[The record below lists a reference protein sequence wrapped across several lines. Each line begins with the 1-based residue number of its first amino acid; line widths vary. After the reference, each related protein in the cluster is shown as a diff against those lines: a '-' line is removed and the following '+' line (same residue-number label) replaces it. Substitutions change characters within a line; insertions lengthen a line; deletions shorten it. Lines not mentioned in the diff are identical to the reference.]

1 MMNMVSDTLEV
12 AWRSIQINIM
22 KNRLRIQIFLTA
34 TRRVYCVGMRLS
46 LPLWQSDPGAL
57 ATRTDSHP
65 GAFAQSGLRRA
76 ERRHA
81 LHPRAGEER
90 DLDGRDGNGRADR
103 RRLSTWPNLPLRV
116 GARLWAEFR
125 LWRGWPF
132 APRRCEPAIRPLRAP
147 PFPRQQ

>member
-1 MMNMVSDTLEV
+1 MVSDTLEV

-65 GAFAQSGLRRA
+65 GAFAQSGVRRA

-90 DLDGRDGNGRADR
+90 DLDGRDSDGRADWRHMSTRSSEREASR
-103 RRLSTWPNLPLRV
+103 RSRPTEGSSSHRERARV
-116 GARLWAEFR
+116 SATVMG
-125 LWRGWPF
+125 
-132 APRRCEPAIRPLRAP
+132 PR
-147 PFPRQQ
+147 